1 MKKFEND
8 LLKIKL
14 ENLKN
19 KIEKD
24 NIFTIR
30 NITEEDKKNSFT
42 FVVYCLQKI
51 RNNYELNNEIYNSI
65 TDGIDDNNIDIFDI
79 TENDDDIIINIAQIK
94 YKSKDSTLSETIGTN
109 EIRLFENSIENI
121 IIKNNLNYRKNNYLK
136 EQIENYN
143 SILNEYKSSNIK
155 INLFLITNGSILC
168 EKDLDNLKN
177 FRKKDGFNIISSYE
191 FYNDYNFFI
200 EDNNYIE
207 SEIEIKT
214 VEKSISF
221 SYGGISAYIGNIKA
235 FQLYELFNTYGKQIL
250 AKNIRNLLKSDINKD
265 IEDSIINNPE
275 LFWYKNNGISII
287 CEKVEQKFLG
297 GENKLILKKPFII
310 NGGQTTKILYNLYNK
325 LNNSKIYNREEIFA
339 VSSLLLRVYQTTD
352 NEIIE
357 QIIYGT
363 NNQNKVSLSNKY
375 SNNKFL
381 RILQDIFKEKMNV
394 FLILKEDIEID
405 YSQYNDFISYEY
417 LFQLYCSFYLELPE
431 KAKNNKTKLLKDNFE
446 DVFNESNKDIND
458 KFIYLYKLYK
468 FVSNELK
475 NINNKNLYSHGLFAI
490 LFTMS
495 LVDKNIIKI
504 QNNLDVKNILSVL
517 NKSIDILEKVIK
529 DEQNNNN
536 SFSYNNFFKTTS
548 YKNKINTE
556 INNYFNG

>member
-121 IIKNNLNYRKNNYLK
+121 IIKNNSNYRKNNYLK

-352 NEIIE
+352 DEIIE

>member
-121 IIKNNLNYRKNNYLK
+121 IIKNNSNYRKNNYLK

-214 VEKSISF
+214 IEKSISF

-250 AKNIRNLLKSDINKD
+250 AKNIRNL
-265 IEDSIINNPE
+265 
-275 LFWYKNNGISII
+275 
-287 CEKVEQKFLG
+287 
-297 GENKLILKKPFII
+297 
-310 NGGQTTKILYNLYNK
+310 
-325 LNNSKIYNREEIFA
+325 
-339 VSSLLLRVYQTTD
+339 
-352 NEIIE
+352 
-357 QIIYGT
+357 
-363 NNQNKVSLSNKY
+363 
-375 SNNKFL
+375 
-381 RILQDIFKEKMNV
+381 
-394 FLILKEDIEID
+394 
-405 YSQYNDFISYEY
+405 
-417 LFQLYCSFYLELPE
+417 
-431 KAKNNKTKLLKDNFE
+431 
-446 DVFNESNKDIND
+446 
-458 KFIYLYKLYK
+458 
-468 FVSNELK
+468 
-475 NINNKNLYSHGLFAI
+475 
-490 LFTMS
+490 
-495 LVDKNIIKI
+495 
-504 QNNLDVKNILSVL
+504 
-517 NKSIDILEKVIK
+517 
-529 DEQNNNN
+529 
-536 SFSYNNFFKTTS
+536 
-548 YKNKINTE
+548 
-556 INNYFNG
+556 